1 VKTTIA
7 AALAAL
13 SALAALTLT
22 ACASSADK
30 EAQRDNDFARSE
42 RRLEA
47 AQTAATATCRDQ
59 AQCDQAWQLTKDYVT
74 QHSEEPVV
82 RSDAVAIE
90 SDVPGRSGHAVYS
103 ANRTANGNGATI
115 TLYAQCRGMYGPERA
130 MGSDYDECVKKIV
143 TTQNGFVPFLEQ
155 HLSAH

>member
-1 VKTTIA
+1 VKTTLA
-7 AALAAL
+7 AALAV
-13 SALAALTLT
+13 LAALTLT

-42 RRLEA
+42 RLLEA
-47 AQTAATATCRDQ
+47 AQTDATATCRDQ
-59 AQCDQAWQLTKDYVT
+59 AQCDQAWQLTKDYVA

-103 ANRTANGNGATI
+103 ANRAAHGAGATI
-115 TLYAQCRGMYGPERA
+115 TLYAQCRGMYGPDRT

-143 TTQNGFVPFLEQ
+143 ATQNGFVPFLDQ